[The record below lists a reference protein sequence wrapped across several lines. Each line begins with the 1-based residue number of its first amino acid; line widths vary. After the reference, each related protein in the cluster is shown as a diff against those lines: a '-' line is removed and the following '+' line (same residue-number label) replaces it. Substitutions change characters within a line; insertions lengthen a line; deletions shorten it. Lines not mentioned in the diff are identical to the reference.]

1 MNKLYVNTPVGKIAA
16 SVLQDEEYPGIA
28 LLFENEDGQPGV
40 IMEYN
45 PEKKCVQVRV
55 YGKYDPDGDPIQVLG
70 MSEPL
75 KEGVDGNN
83 CEPEEFKML
92 WSKFGD
98 VPMNPETEC
107 IEEEWNGF
115 PVGTHREK
123 IWLWFEEAFN
133 VSVAEDLMG
142 L

>member
-28 LLFENEDGQPGV
+28 LLLENVDGQPGV

-45 PEKKCVQVRV
+45 PGKKCVQVRV
-55 YGKYDPDGDPIQVLG
+55 YGKDDPDGDPIQVLD

-75 KEGVDGNN
+75 KEEVDDNN
-83 CEPEEFKML
+83 CESGIYDCNTCNIRNDCSRCDKEEYEIL

-98 VPMNPETEC
+98 V
-107 IEEEWNGF
+107 
-115 PVGTHREK
+115 
-123 IWLWFEEAFN
+123 
-133 VSVAEDLMG
+133 
-142 L
+142 

>member
-28 LLFENEDGQPGV
+28 LLLENVDGQPGV

-45 PEKKCVQVRV
+45 PGKKCVQVRV
-55 YGKYDPDGDPIQVLG
+55 YGKDDPDGDPIQVLDI
-70 MSEPL
+70 SEPL

-83 CEPEEFKML
+83 YEPEEFEML

-115 PVGTHREK
+115 PAGTHREQ
-123 IWLWFEEAFN
+123 IWFWFENTFN